1 MERIIKLE
9 HIAEA
14 LVSDFF
20 EVFMSEPN
28 CIQAF
33 DENGDPIK
41 VTTKHITDLFEQTP
55 TVKSQLQVNEY
66 FHFSDIWKKQFGLT
80 STQDVEIDNITCF
93 DCALVVENKTILPIE
108 VKSGSSDRYKDTNN
122 ILKYSFFEKELS
134 VTKSLNK
141 TYLKGDM
148 ISLLTCPI
156 IMPKEKD
163 LSKLDFNTN
172 RVIIPKKDSTT
183 QLHNNWILVVKTND
197 HLKGFKANSKNRIKF
212 IFTIQ
217 NIIPFLEEAGKIPR
231 KFENPSKKTEFENRI
246 SKDIDKCLEFAYPK
260 L

>member
-1 MERIIKLE
+1 MEQIIKLE
-9 HIAEA
+9 HIAET
-14 LVSDFF
+14 LVSEFF
-20 EVFMSEPN
+20 EVFMKEGSS
-28 CIQAF
+28 ILAY
-33 DENGDPIK
+33 DENGEEIM

-66 FHFSDIWKKQFGLT
+66 FHVSDIWKDDFGLI
-80 STQDVEIDNITCF
+80 SSQSVEIDNITCF

-134 VTKSLNK
+134 ITKSLKK

-156 IMPKEKD
+156 IIPKKKD
-163 LSKLDFNTN
+163 LSELDFNPN
-172 RVIIPKKDSTT
+172 RVIVPKKDSTT
-183 QLHNNWILVVKTND
+183 QLHDNWILVVKTND
-197 HLKGFKANSKNRIKF
+197 HLDGFKANSKNRLKF
-212 IFTIQ
+212 IFTLQ
-217 NIIPFLEEAGKIPR
+217 NIIPFLQKAGKIPR
-231 KFENPSKKTEFENRI
+231 KFENDFKKTEFENRI
-246 SKDIDKCLEFAYPK
+246 SKDIDKCLEFAYLK